1 MKIPFILEE
10 IKDQYLSDNRPW
22 IIGFS
27 GGKDSSMLLQLVW
40 TALRELPAEKRTK
53 RVHVVCNDTL
63 VENPKIVEWIDH
75 SLANIDQQAIRENL
89 PFTVAK
95 TTPALEDTFWVNL
108 AGKGYPSPNSLFRWC
123 TERLKIKPTTRY
135 IQKQIE
141 QTGEVV
147 ILLGTRADESSNRKR
162 SMERYQ
168 IDNQRLKRHVD
179 LHLAYVFTPIKHI
192 TTNELWQYLLQVPSP
207 WNGHNRD
214 LVTLYKNGTGG
225 DCPLVIDTSTPSCGQ
240 SRFGCWVCTVVNKDK
255 SMEAL
260 IDNGEEWMIPMSELR
275 DWLWE
280 NRDNP
285 EYRST
290 TRRDGRDG
298 TGPFTSQA
306 RQLILRMLLEAQKA
320 TGQPLLSGEE
330 LKAIQVIWNMD
341 GFNASAYD
349 IYNQIF
355 DTNLD
360 SDMHDRHKIKAAQE
374 AKLQDA
380 AQKHGANF
388 DNLQALLKTI
398 RDKNVLNK
406 RVGVQQTIKLM
417 FEKQLSNA

>member
-1 MKIPFILEE
+1 MKISFILEE
-10 IKDQYLSDNRPW
+10 IKDQYLNDDRPW

-40 TALRELPAEKRTK
+40 AALREIPKEKRNK
-53 RVHVVCNDTL
+53 QVHVVCNDTL
-63 VENPKIVEWIDH
+63 VENPKIVEWIDR
-75 SLANIDQQAIRENL
+75 SLENIDKQAKAENL
-89 PFTVAK
+89 PITVAK
-95 TTPALEDTFWVNL
+95 TVPILEDTFWVNL
-108 AGKGYPSPNSLFRWC
+108 IGKGYPSPNTSFRWC

-141 QTGEVV
+141 QSGEVV
-147 ILLGTRADESSNRKR
+147 ILLGTRADESSNRKKT
-162 SMERYQ
+162 MDKYQ

-179 LHLAYVFTPIKHI
+179 LHLAYVFTPLRNI

-214 LVTLYKNGTGG
+214 LVTLYKNGSGG

-255 SMEAL
+255 SMEAM

-285 EYRST
+285 EYRMT
-290 TRRDGRDG
+290 TRRNGSDGK
-298 TGPFTSQA
+298 GPFTIQG
-306 RQLILRMLLEAQKA
+306 RQLILRMLLEAQKE
-320 TGQPLLSGEE
+320 TEQQLLSGEE

-341 GFNASAYD
+341 GYNASAYE
-349 IYNQIF
+349 IYNQVF
-355 DTNLD
+355 ETNLD
-360 SDMHDRHKIKAAQE
+360 SDMHDRHKIKAEQE
-374 AKLQDA
+374 SKLKESA
-380 AQKHGANF
+380 AKHGADF
-388 DNLQALLKTI
+388 EKLQVLLKTI
-398 RDKNVLNK
+398 KDKNVLNK
-406 RVGVQQTIKLM
+406 RVGIQQTIKQM
-417 FEKQLSNA
+417 FEK